1 MAKAK
6 TKKADPWK
14 SHKKTLAEKRDELLE
29 VYDKDRA
36 ALAEHTDDGI
46 QDLADRA
53 ANAYAREL
61 NFSLSDVERNTL
73 IRIEEAFDRMDE
85 GTYGFCTS
93 CEQKIGEKRLK
104 AVPWTPLCIDCA
116 ELAENGMLE
125 LPSSSSADEEEE

>member
-6 TKKADPWK
+6 TKKADLWK
-14 SHKKTLAEKRDELLE
+14 SHKKTLVEKRDELLE

-73 IRIEEAFDRMDE
+73 IRIEEAFDRMEE
-85 GTYGFCTS
+85 GTYGFCTN

-116 ELAENGMLE
+116 EKAENGMLE
-125 LPSSSSADEEEE
+125 LSSSSSSDEEE

>member
-6 TKKADPWK
+6 TRKADPWK

-73 IRIEEAFDRMDE
+73 IRIEEAFDRMEE
-85 GTYGFCTS
+85 GIYGFCTN

-116 ELAENGMLE
+116 ELAENGLLE
-125 LPSSSSADEEEE
+125 VSTSSSSDEEE